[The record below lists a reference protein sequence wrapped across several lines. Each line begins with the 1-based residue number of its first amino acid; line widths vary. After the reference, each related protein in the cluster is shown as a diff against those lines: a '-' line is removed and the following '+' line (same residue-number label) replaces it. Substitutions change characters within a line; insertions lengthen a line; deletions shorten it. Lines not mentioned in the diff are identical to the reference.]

1 MGIPAFAFEDGR
13 VSVDPADAGL
23 VEYGSPNACSI
34 QDHKAGRK
42 GC

>member
-1 MGIPAFAFEDGR
+1 MGIPAFVFEDGR